1 MNMET
6 NYNDN
11 ELELMRLQLGILKE
25 KLSAQEVINHRLIR
39 EAMKKRLS
47 WINWML
53 WSEIVALPFLTALY
67 WGIVKDLDSAVW
79 LMAYFLVCLVGD
91 IVADYKINHIRPQ
104 DWAECE
110 LLDMSRRLV
119 RMKKLRNRQAVIGF
133 VLVVIWFAWALIEVF
148 DTLPVSLLKYGIAV
162 AVLTFLIFIV
172 ASLVG
177 CTLILRAM
185 NKSTDGVIRQIE
197 ELTNGEW

>member
-1 MNMET
+1 MNNET

-11 ELELMRLQLGILKE
+11 ELELMRRQLGILKE
-25 KLSAQEVINHRLIR
+25 KLSAQEVINHRLMR

-47 WINWML
+47 WVKWML
-53 WSEIVALPFLTALY
+53 WSEIVSLPFLTALY
-67 WGIVKDLDSAVW
+67 WGMIKNLDSAAW
-79 LMAYFLVCLVGD
+79 LMAYFLVFLIAD
-91 IVADYKINHIRPQ
+91 IVADYKINHIRPR

-133 VLVVIWFAWALIEVF
+133 VLAMLWFAWVLVEVVG
-148 DTLPVSLLKYGIAV
+148 TLSPDLLKHGVAV
-162 AVLTFLIFIV
+162 AVLTFLIFIILSSV
-172 ASLVG
+172 A

-197 ELTNGEW
+197 ELTEAKE